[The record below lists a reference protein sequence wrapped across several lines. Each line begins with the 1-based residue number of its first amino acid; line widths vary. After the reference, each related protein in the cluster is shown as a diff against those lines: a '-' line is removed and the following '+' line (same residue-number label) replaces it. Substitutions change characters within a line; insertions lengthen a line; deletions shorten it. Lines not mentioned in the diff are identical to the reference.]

1 LQSEFSW
8 SQSRFTLDSWPCP
21 TRACTWRRSAALRD
35 AGEAQGVRLKWMKNN
50 IMQMLF
56 LNIKNFTQKQSYWN
70 NILQLHAGYRSLNN
84 KSVQYN

>member
-1 LQSEFSW
+1 
-8 SQSRFTLDSWPCP
+8 
-21 TRACTWRRSAALRD
+21 
-35 AGEAQGVRLKWMKNN
+35 
-50 IMQMLF
+50 MQMLF